1 MHKGITALA
10 MAATLATV
18 PAQAATDMGLTL
30 HSTGSRTV
38 QSGIGAQASIT
49 VQLGERR
56 SVKRSERLKLGI
68 AAGPVL
74 AMRDA
79 RAIGGIRQA
88 ISGMAGLSIR
98 PGHSAQFSLAGQPVY
113 RHLTR
118 LGAAEEAGDEAEK
131 TEKKDGKGPSTL
143 GWIGIGVGALVAVTL
158 VAGAIVLAP
167 CLEGKCSD

>member
-1 MHKGITALA
+1 MNKGITALA

-18 PAQAATDMGLTL
+18 PAQAASDIGLTL

-56 SVKRSERLKLGI
+56 TVKPSERLKLGI

-79 RAIGGIRQA
+79 RAIGGVRQA
-88 ISGMAGLSIR
+88 ISGVAGLSVR
-98 PGHSAQFSLAGQPVY
+98 PGYSAQVSLAGQPVY

-118 LGAAEEAGDEAEK
+118 LGAAEEAGEDEAK
-131 TEKKDGKGPSTL
+131 KEKKDGKGPSTL
-143 GWIGIGVGALVAVTL
+143 GWIGIGVGAFLLVGVAVT
-158 VAGAIVLAP
+158 AITFGP
-167 CLEGKCSD
+167 CLSGKCSD